1 MVEGQAVLD
10 LDYPEDSGCDA
21 DMNIVMTGSGRYV
34 EVQGTA
40 EGHTFDRSELN
51 QLLALAEDGIADL
64 AQKQQSARKG

>member
-1 MVEGQAVLD
+1 
-10 LDYPEDSGCDA
+10 
-21 DMNIVMTGSGRYV
+21 MNIVMTGSGRYV